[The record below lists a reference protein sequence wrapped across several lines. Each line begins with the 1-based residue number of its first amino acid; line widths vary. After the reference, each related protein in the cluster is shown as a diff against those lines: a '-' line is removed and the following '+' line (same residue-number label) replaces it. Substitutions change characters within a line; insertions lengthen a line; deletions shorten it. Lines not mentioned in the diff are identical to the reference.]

1 MNKIILTLCMLFFGI
16 NGLLM
21 AQTKLTT
28 QGSSNVGYDGA
39 NYIGGD
45 VTITFVIQNT
55 SSNDIILTG
64 LEDFKASNGPG
75 FPLSPATFNLWY
87 SPTSLSGSPGQVAG
101 PIWSKINGDVPTV
114 VNLVAG
120 YNTIFSSLNFTI
132 PANTTYRFALQSLNG
147 LAYSGGQAPGYA
159 SPSVFTADS
168 VNLVLGDSKIAGQS
182 VGFAGSFPNSSYSDS
197 WFTGSITFRSALPCT
212 SPPTAGIAIASV
224 SNICSGIPFNLN
236 DSAYSSGVGQSYQ
249 WQSSVNSGVWVNIVG
264 DTASKATVSQA
275 VTTSYRLAVKC
286 SGFTAYS
293 DSVKVTTPLGVSG
306 IYTINSGLPTAGK
319 NFQTFADAINFVS
332 CGINGPVV
340 FNVAPGSGPYDEQ
353 ILFPFIGGTT
363 SVNTITINGNGET
376 VTYNAA
382 TASNKAVITLND
394 ANHIILDSLTIDGT
408 ASTNYCWAIL
418 LTNKADSNII
428 RHCTINNNTSSTANA
443 SYNGIVING
452 SSQQTFASGNNGNYN
467 LITGNYINGGG
478 YGIYVYGAGAS
489 FENTGNKITKN
500 IIKDFYADGIFA
512 SYIQKGLVIS
522 GNDISRPL
530 RGNSAPQ
537 CNGVNIATGCSDV
550 LIEKNK
556 IHNLFD
562 AISSSKS
569 NSTGINVSG
578 SALIGFENKI
588 INNQVFNV
596 NGDGIAYGV
605 YNNTANNMQAYHN
618 TIVLNDMGTSSG
630 AGYGFYQTGSA
641 NGIDFRNNIVS
652 VTRSGSGTQRCIRY
666 ATITSTI
673 LSNNNVLYLNCPSS
687 SDTGLAQLG
696 SFNFTTLT
704 DWKLYNNGI
713 YDQQSVSVDP
723 SFSVSLNNDFTPTA
737 AAINDMGANLGVTI
751 DLLGNSRAAF
761 PDPGAYEFTATGCT
775 NAPIAGTARAL
786 ISNTCPTV
794 VFGLELI
801 GNSLGANQTYQWQ
814 SSSNNAAPWTNIST
828 VSPNSQLSISQTSS
842 NYYRCAVQ
850 CSGGTTVYSTSVQV
864 NTQSFLSGTYT
875 INNTITTGGNN
886 FQSFNDAINALRCG
900 INGPVVLNVVAGTGP
915 YTEHFTIP
923 NIKGSSAINT
933 FTINGNGVTVINSST
948 DANNRAAIILN
959 GANHIIIDSLTV
971 DVSGGTYSWGI
982 VLTNKADSNIIRK
995 CTVLSNKSSL
1005 TQNALGIFIN
1015 GSSVSLATAG
1025 NNGNYNS
1032 IINNLIVGGYY
1043 GIYLYGNPS
1052 SITQNINNIIQG
1064 NTFKDM
1070 YSYGVYATYQSSG
1083 LEVTSNDFSRET
1095 RTTSTSTGGVY
1106 IFSGCNGVL
1115 VEKNKIHNLFDAMP
1129 TSTQISY
1136 GVFIGSDPIAAK
1148 ANMVINNLVYNMNG
1162 NGTAYGIVCT
1172 FGNNCKMYHNT
1183 IVLDD
1188 SSTTTG
1194 AAYGIHNPVQATGID
1209 VRNNLIYIA
1218 RAGSGIKRCLSY
1230 GSTASTINSNNN
1242 LLFTPNGS
1250 IAQIQ
1255 GTSYNTLTDWQAA
1268 NSNAY
1273 DQASVN
1279 ADPLFTD
1286 KFNNNYKPTKL
1297 TIDNLGTPL
1306 SVLTDIAN
1314 ITRSATTPDIGA
1326 YEFVGSSLPVS
1337 LVNFS
1342 GQKSGSINTLEWTT
1356 VKEINC
1362 SGFEILYANAATNNE
1377 FTKLHFTPSVAIN
1390 GSSNKVVN
1398 YTFEDKANA
1407 TLSTYYKL
1415 KQIDKDG
1422 KFTMSNS
1429 VFIKAEKAS
1438 LMSIVSIYPN
1448 PTIDVVNVMVL
1459 SPINSKA
1466 SFIIADIFGKTVYQ
1480 QSLNLIAGENTIS
1493 LNLSKLNA
1501 GNYTIKLSCINGCET
1516 SIKKVVKQ

>member
-1 MNKIILTLCMLFFGI
+1 
-16 NGLLM
+16 LLK

-28 QGSSNVGYDGA
+28 EGSSNIGYDGA
-39 NYIGGD
+39 DYIGGD

-55 SSNDIILTG
+55 SSNDIVLTG
-64 LEDFKASNGPG
+64 LEDFKASTGPG

-87 SPTSLSGSPGQVAG
+87 SSTSLSGSPGQVVG
-101 PIWSKINGDVPTV
+101 PIWSKISGEIPTV
-114 VNLVAG
+114 VNLVPG
-120 YNTIFSSLNFTI
+120 YNTIFSTLNFTI

-147 LAYSGGQAPGYA
+147 LAFSGGLAPGYA
-159 SPSVFTADS
+159 SPSIFTADS
-168 VNLVLGDSKIAGQS
+168 VNLVLGDAKIGGQS
-182 VGFAGSFPNSSYSDS
+182 VGFASSFPNSSYGDS
-197 WFTGSITFRSALPCT
+197 WFTGSITFHSALPCT

-224 SNICSGIPFNLN
+224 SNICSGIPFKLN
-236 DSAYSSGVGQSYQ
+236 DSAYSSGIGQSYQ
-249 WQSSVNSGVWVNIVG
+249 WQSSVTAGVWVDIVG
-264 DTASKATVSQA
+264 DTTSKATVSQA
-275 VTTSYRLAVKC
+275 VTTSYRLALTC
-286 SGFTAYS
+286 SGLKAYS
-293 DSVKVTTPLGVSG
+293 DSVQVTTPLGVSG
-306 IYTINSGLPTAGK
+306 VYTINSGLPTAGN
-319 NFQTFADAINFVS
+319 NFQTFADAISYIS

-340 FNVAPGSGPYDEQ
+340 FNITPGSGPYDEQ
-353 ILFPFIGGTT
+353 VYIPFIGGTT
-363 SVNTITINGNGET
+363 SINTVTINGNGET
-376 VTYNAA
+376 LTYNLA

-394 ANHIILDSLTIDGT
+394 ADHIIIDSLTIDGT
-408 ASTNYCWAIL
+408 AATNYCWAIL

-428 RHCTINNNTSSTANA
+428 RHCTINNNTSATALA
-443 SYNGIVING
+443 SYNGILING
-452 SSQQTFASGNNGNYN
+452 SSQQTFASGNNGNNN
-467 LITGNYINGGG
+467 LITGNNINGGN
-478 YGIYVYGAGAS
+478 YGIYVYGAGAV
-489 FENTGNKITKN
+489 FENAGNKITNN
-500 IIKDFYADGIFA
+500 IVKDFYSDGIYA
-512 SYIQKGLVIS
+512 SYIQKGLVVS
-522 GNDISRPL
+522 GNDISRPI
-530 RGNSAPQ
+530 RINSASQ
-537 CNGVNIATGCSDV
+537 CNGVNIATGCSNV
-550 LIEKNK
+550 LAEKNK

-562 AISSSKS
+562 ALSSSTS
-569 NSTGINVSG
+569 GSSGISVTG
-578 SALIGFENKI
+578 SALVGFENKI
-588 INNQVFNV
+588 INNEIYNI
-596 NGDGIAYGV
+596 NGDGIAFGI

-618 TIVLNDMGTSSG
+618 TIVLNDMGTANG

-652 VTRSGSGTQRCIRY
+652 VTRSGIGTQRCIKY
-666 ATITSTI
+666 ATNTSTI
-673 LSNNNVLYLNCPSS
+673 LSNNNVLYINCPNS
-687 SDTGLAQLG
+687 SDTGLAQFG
-696 SFNFTTLT
+696 SSNFTTLT

-713 YDQQSVSVDP
+713 FDQQSVNVDP
-723 SFSVSLNNDFTPTA
+723 SFSLSPNNDFIPTA
-737 AAINDMGANLGVTI
+737 AATNDIGANLGVTT

-761 PDPGAYEFTATGCT
+761 PDPGAYEFTVTGCT

-794 VFGLELI
+794 VFGLELM

-814 SSSNNAAPWTNIST
+814 SSTNNAAPWTNIAS
-828 VSPNSQLSISQTSS
+828 VSPNSQLSTSQTSS

-850 CSGGTTVYSTSVQV
+850 CSGGTTAYSTSVQV
-864 NTQSFLSGTYT
+864 ITPSFLSGTYT

-923 NIKGSSAINT
+923 SITGISAINT
-933 FTINGNGVTVINSST
+933 FTINGNGATIINNST

-959 GANHIIIDSLTV
+959 GADHIIIDSLTV

-995 CTVLSNKSSL
+995 CTILSNTSLSS
-1005 TQNALGIFIN
+1005 QNALGIFIN
-1015 GSSVSLATAG
+1015 GSSVSLATSG

-1032 IINNLIVGGYY
+1032 IVNNLIVGGYY
-1043 GIYLYGNPS
+1043 GVYLYGNS
-1052 SITQNINNIIQG
+1052 SSNTQNINNIVQG

-1070 YSYGVYATYQSSG
+1070 YSYGVYAMYQSAG

-1095 RTTSTSTGGVY
+1095 RTTSTSAAGVY
-1106 IFSGCNGVL
+1106 IYTGCNGVL

-1136 GVFIGSDPIAAK
+1136 GIFIGSDPVAAK
-1148 ANMVINNLVYNMNG
+1148 ANKVINNLVYNMNG
-1162 NGTAYGIVCT
+1162 NGTAYGILCS

-1183 IVLDD
+1183 IVLND
-1188 SSTTTG
+1188 SATTTG

-1218 RAGSGIKRCLSY
+1218 RTGTGTKRCLSY
-1230 GSTASTINSNNN
+1230 GSIASSINSNNN

-1255 GTSYNTLTDWQAA
+1255 GTTYNTLTDWQTA

-1279 ADPLFTD
+1279 ADPLFAD
-1286 KFNNNYKPTKL
+1286 AIHNNYKPTEV
-1297 TIDNLGTPL
+1297 TIDNIGTPL

-1314 ITRSATTPDIGA
+1314 IARSATTPDIGA
-1326 YEFVGSSLPVS
+1326 YEFVGGGLPVS
-1337 LVNFS
+1337 LVNFW
-1342 GQKSGSINTLEWTT
+1342 GQKNGSINKLQWTT
-1356 VKEINC
+1356 ATEINC

-1377 FTKLHFTPSVAIN
+1377 FAKLHYTPSAAVN
-1390 GSSNKVVN
+1390 GSSNKLVN
-1398 YTFEDKANA
+1398 YTYEDKASA

-1422 KFTMSNS
+1422 KFTMSNT

-1438 LMSIVSIYPN
+1438 LMSIVTIYPN
-1448 PTIDVVNVMVL
+1448 PASNVVNVMVV

-1466 SFIIADIFGKTVYQ
+1466 SIIIADILGKTVSQ
-1480 QSLNLIAGENTIS
+1480 QSVDVTTGENTIL

-1501 GNYTIKLSCINGCET
+1501 GNYTIKLSCTNGYET
-1516 SIKKVVKQ
+1516 AIKKFVKH